1 MGSRAASW
9 LIAGCLLSAFAR
21 ADDAAVREASYSTIA
36 MTAEDTALVG
46 VGTASAP
53 ADYVNKNDP
62 WIDRAHQGVFNAVWR
77 SAMRMDQMFGGG
89 GDEAVYM
96 QTTGSIAPA
105 LLYDEFDGFQPR
117 GQTSDHRRFTGS
129 AVKFLPIAS
138 FK

>member
-9 LIAGCLLSAFAR
+9 VIAGCLSCAFAR
-21 ADDAAVREASYSTIA
+21 ADDAAVGEASYSTIA
-36 MTAEDTALVG
+36 MTAEDAALVG

-53 ADYVNKNDP
+53 AGYVNKKDP

-89 GDEAVYM
+89 ADEAVYM

-105 LLYDEFDGFQPR
+105 LLYDELD
-117 GQTSDHRRFTGS
+117 
-129 AVKFLPIAS
+129 
-138 FK
+138 